1 MGRGEKGKLRC
12 PGPASWPHSFVRH
25 AGGHIVAAVQGSFA
39 ERGGGGDWTGNGWAS
54 GRPAGPAGGRGAGGS
69 ARSGRSG
76 RHYPSRRGPEK
87 PTKDRLK
94 LLKALHDDKR
104 NSYSRIQ
111 LRSGIKYQVNFAMS
125 TLRCRLQL
133 TQSWKDWGVHS
144 CFAAKKIEKQAWNA
158 TAS

>member
-12 PGPASWPHSFVRH
+12 PGPASWPHSYVRH
-25 AGGHIVAAVQGSFA
+25 AGEHIVAAVQGSFA
-39 ERGGGGDWTGNGWAS
+39 ERGGGCIG
-54 GRPAGPAGGRGAGGS
+54 GRALLAAAGKRGAGGS

-144 CFAAKKIEKQAWNA
+144 CFAAKKIQKQAWNA

>member
-1 MGRGEKGKLRC
+1 MRTESSAMQANL
-12 PGPASWPHSFVRH
+12 S
-25 AGGHIVAAVQGSFA
+25 
-39 ERGGGGDWTGNGWAS
+39 GDWTGNGWAS